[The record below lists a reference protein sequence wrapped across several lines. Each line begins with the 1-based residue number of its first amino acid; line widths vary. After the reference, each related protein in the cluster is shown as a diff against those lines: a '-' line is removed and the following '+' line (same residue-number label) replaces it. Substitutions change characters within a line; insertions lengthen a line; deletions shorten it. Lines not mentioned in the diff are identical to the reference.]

1 VTNDE
6 GEPWRYFDGD
16 ICGYAFDGSM
26 FACVECNRAA
36 SDEMRYSCDEYL
48 SSRLVRDET
57 CAFDVGA
64 DETLDSH
71 EERMVDG
78 LFGVRGN

>member
-6 GEPWRYFDGD
+6 EEPWRDFDGD
-16 ICGYAFDGSM
+16 ICSYAFDGSM
-26 FACVECNRAA
+26 IARRVQQTA
-36 SDEMRYSCDEYL
+36 SDKMRYSCDEYF